1 MNQSRCCTWFLVLAV
16 AGLASCSSDKS
27 AKDGKQPAVV
37 LHHVTGKLQSV
48 SATTGADAA
57 LNAGGDTLYI
67 RDGVKRYRLFLKAPI
82 AVSPDTE
89 YTAEGI
95 YAQKAIDELGDPDHG
110 KKGYPL
116 AASCQRVVRMAWPGL
131 PIDVADGH
139 VSILRAQVSRYPARP
154 VFLVTKLTPVSSGEG
169 KKAEEEE
176 KELPILKVP
185 AEKQSALK
193 IAGSTTQPAP
203 LWSPEGGV
211 ARCKVTIGEKGNIDE
226 LDTGAQLCEA
236 VQWSEFR
243 YPPPIDRGRPA
254 RIKTEV
260 EVRFEPHK

>member
-1 MNQSRCCTWFLVLAV
+1 MNRSPRCTWFLVVAV
-16 AGLASCSSDKS
+16 AGLAACSGDKS

-48 SATTGADAA
+48 PATTGADAA

-67 RDGVKRYRLFLKAPI
+67 RDGVKRYRLFLKAP
-82 AVSPDTE
+82 VEVTPDTE

-95 YAQKAIDELGDPDHG
+95 YAQKAIDEIGDPDGG

-116 AASCQRVVRMAWPGL
+116 AASCQRVIRMAWGNL
-131 PIDVADGH
+131 SFDLADGH
-139 VSILRAQVSRYPARP
+139 ASILRAQVSRYPARP
-154 VFLVTKLTPVSSGEG
+154 VFLVTKLTPATGEG
-169 KKAEEEE
+169 KKAEEE
-176 KELPILKVP
+176 KELPVIKVP

-193 IAGSTTQPAP
+193 TAGPTTQPAP
-203 LWSPEGGV
+203 LWAPEGGV
-211 ARCKVTIGEKGNIDE
+211 ARCKVTIGEKGTIDE

-243 YPPPIDRGRPA
+243 YPPPVDRGHPVRV
-254 RIKTEV
+254 KTEV